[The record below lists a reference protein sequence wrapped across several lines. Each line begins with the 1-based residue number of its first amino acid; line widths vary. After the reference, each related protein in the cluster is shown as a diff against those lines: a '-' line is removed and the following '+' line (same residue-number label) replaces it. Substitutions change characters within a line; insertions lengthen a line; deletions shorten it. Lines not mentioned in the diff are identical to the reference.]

1 MKVVL
6 KLFIVLFVLGLT
18 SCRDTKKEEAELEA
32 VNEKI
37 ENLEEETTKLTEEIE
52 AEAEELEETLSEL
65 DSI

>member
-32 VNEKI
+32 VTEQI
-37 ENLEEETTKLTEEIE
+37 ESVEEEATNIAEEID

-65 DSI
+65 DSL

>member
-32 VNEKI
+32 VTEQI
-37 ENLEEETTKLTEEIE
+37 ENLEEETTKLTEEID